1 MFLTDVTMFNFWMDL
16 KCMGWW
22 TDVDLKKKKKKNFY
36 YRRNNQC
43 NTFYILLL
51 PSTRCVQISES
62 EILEVSQGFTQWS
75 GFLGLLGQKMP
86 LVMMLLYFIRIFSKL
101 NG

>member
-1 MFLTDVTMFNFWMDL
+1 
-16 KCMGWW
+16 MGWW
-22 TDVDLKKKKKKNFY
+22 TDVDLKKKKKTFY

-43 NTFYILLL
+43 NTFYALLL
-51 PSTRCVQISES
+51 PSARCVQISES

-86 LVMMLLYFIRIFSKL
+86 LVMMLLYFIRIFSYVEWLKQGVRL
-101 NG
+101 KK